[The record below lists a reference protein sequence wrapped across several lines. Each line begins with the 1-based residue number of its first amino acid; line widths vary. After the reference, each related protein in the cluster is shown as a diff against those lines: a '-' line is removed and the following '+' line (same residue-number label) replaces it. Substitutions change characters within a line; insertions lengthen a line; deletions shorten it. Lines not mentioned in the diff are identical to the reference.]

1 MPEVAVVEPVV
12 PQVST
17 VVPEVSTPEVK
28 PDLLKRVAEFK
39 IEPEVKKEV
48 VGNEFGITE
57 EDYKKVQA
65 DPSLSKLYKSLQA
78 GAGKKFEE
86 AAAIRKEIEAIKSQ
100 NGVWTKERIRAE
112 LNNPNFVNA
121 AQQVAMEQ
129 APPNSGLTDQA
140 WSALSESDK
149 ARFHQMEQKT
159 MQMEQLL
166 LNQNKVAEDTRLK
179 AKYGDRYAPDI
190 VDTTIS
196 NLVSGKVNATR
207 EDIWKVINHDDNVHK
222 AYLLGKQDASVELKG
237 KMGVS
242 SPEGMSATPSEH
254 IEPTKGESNQSY
266 WKRIVLNRLSQK
278 K

>member
-1 MPEVAVVEPVV
+1 MPEVQVPEPIVEVKVETPIIPAVEP
-12 PQVST
+12 
-17 VVPEVSTPEVK
+17 K
-28 PDLLKRVAEFK
+28 ADLFKRVAEFK
-39 IEPEVKKEV
+39 SEPEIKKEV

-86 AAAIRKEIEAIKSQ
+86 AASIRKEIEALKSQ

-121 AQQVAMEQ
+121 AQQVALEQ
-129 APPNSGLTDQA
+129 APPSSGLTDQA

-149 ARFHQMEQKT
+149 AKFGQLEQRT
-159 MQMEQLL
+159 NQMEQLL
-166 LNQNKVAEDTRLK
+166 LNERKTQEDVRLK
-179 AKYGDRYAPDI
+179 GKYGDRYAPDI

-196 NLVSGKVNATR
+196 NLVTGKVQASR
-207 EDIWKVINHDDNVHK
+207 EDIWKVINHDDNVRN
-222 AYLLGKQDASVELKG
+222 AYQLGKQDASVEIKG
-237 KMGVS
+237 KMGAN
-242 SPEGMSATPSEH
+242 SPEGYSTTPVDK
-254 IEPTKGESNQSY
+254 IEPVKGESDRAF
-266 WKRIVLNRLSQK
+266 WGRIVMNRMLQNK